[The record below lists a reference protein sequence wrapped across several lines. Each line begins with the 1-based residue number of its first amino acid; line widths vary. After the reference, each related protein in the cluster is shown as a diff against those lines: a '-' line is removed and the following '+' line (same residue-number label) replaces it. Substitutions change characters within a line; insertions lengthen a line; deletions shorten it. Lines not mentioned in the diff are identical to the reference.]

1 VKNLLGDLIGRS
13 QLAQNAQILSSP
25 VDPGAVAGRI
35 SLGGTGTFS
44 QNSASSFSRE
54 TAAGDHRDR
63 DLQLGPVFR
72 KLGARGSTSLSTRIE
87 QLVTRPRLGGIPRRC
102 DIGIW
107 LLGCPLATLA

>member
-54 TAAGDHRDR
+54 KPPCDHRDR
-63 DLQLGPVFR
+63 DLQLGPVVS
-72 KLGARGSTSLSTRIE
+72 KLRHQQLSHSRSIE
-87 QLVTRPRLGGIPRRC
+87 PV
-102 DIGIW
+102 IGDSD
-107 LLGCPLATLA
+107 LTAALDH